1 MNYDNIINGKEIA
14 NNLRAERNRKKMTQE
29 EVARKLDITLR
40 TYVSYE
46 EDASTVKAPTLYLL
60 SKILNCNISD
70 FFYKPTS
77 QNVNI
82 VKEKERCNMKDN
94 FSERLL
100 YVMKLKNIR
109 QRDIANGANVSKSL
123 ISQYI
128 SGKFKPKTD
137 KLYKIAETLNVSPMW
152 LAGYDV
158 PMSNKKE
165 ELI

>member
-82 VKEKERCNMKDN
+82 VKEN

>member
-1 MNYDNIINGKEIA
+1 MMNYDNIINGKEIA

-29 EVARKLDITLR
+29 EVARRLDITLR

-82 VKEKERCNMKDN
+82 AKEK
-94 FSERLL
+94 
-100 YVMKLKNIR
+100 
-109 QRDIANGANVSKSL
+109 
-123 ISQYI
+123 
-128 SGKFKPKTD
+128 
-137 KLYKIAETLNVSPMW
+137 
-152 LAGYDV
+152 
-158 PMSNKKE
+158 
-165 ELI
+165 

>member
-1 MNYDNIINGKEIA
+1 MMNYDNIINGKEIA

-29 EVARKLDITLR
+29 EVARRLDITLR

-82 VKEKERCNMKDN
+82 VKEKQEIEVENVINDLEN
-94 FSERLL
+94 YLS
-100 YVMKLKNIR
+100 VMN
-109 QRDIANGANVSKSL
+109 DE
-123 ISQYI
+123 
-128 SGKFKPKTD
+128 F
-137 KLYKIAETLNVSPMW
+137 YKIKNSFEKIMILSKINELVFW
-152 LAGYDV
+152 LEMY
-158 PMSNKKE
+158 KE
-165 ELI
+165 KASHNGL